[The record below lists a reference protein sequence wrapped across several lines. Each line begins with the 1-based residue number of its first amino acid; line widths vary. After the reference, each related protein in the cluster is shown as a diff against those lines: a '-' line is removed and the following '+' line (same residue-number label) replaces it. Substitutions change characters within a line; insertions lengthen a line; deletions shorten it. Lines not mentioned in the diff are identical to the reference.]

1 VVELWTTTVAARGT
15 FDAMPWDMKH
25 GLSSWVAVLLIA
37 QGCMD
42 TDDAAS
48 EALAPSADADADADA
63 DVDADADA
71 DADADTD
78 DASDADPAG
87 TGADGGGLAGA
98 VDPAAVALPEAP
110 SLRWVM
116 YGLPGTARLMRPDAN
131 GNMVLVR
138 DVPAGAVQ
146 WRAVAVAGDRLLW
159 QSNVNHALSLF
170 RLDNAGNI
178 LSFKL
183 LQGLPTGFRAR
194 GLSAD
199 QDVICPP
206 VADNQLTYSVLI
218 ERPPSLQNGFQYE
231 APRVMH
237 YDNAGNHLS
246 TETLPNNFPF
256 ATVREFRPVGGDIFA
271 LVYRDTGNLENGGI
285 TYYRR
290 EAGSYV
296 RLFTNTFTS
305 AGGLT
310 GCISHDGTACTN
322 LGGAA
327 PGAGFR
333 PASIAV
339 ARRVGY
345 LPDQPA
351 MTYTLWSRSGDG
363 VTSAYQTPDGQAMIA
378 PELELD
384 GGGTFTGESFAA
396 AKLPV
401 NCVVPNPPF
410 DP

>member
-1 VVELWTTTVAARGT
+1 MAG
-15 FDAMPWDMKH
+15 AMGPRMKH
-25 GLSSWVAVLLIA
+25 GLFSWVALVAIA

-42 TDDAAS
+42 TDSVADEAVAAS
-48 EALAPSADADADADA
+48 E
-63 DVDADADA
+63 ADADA

-78 DASDADPAG
+78 DASDTDPAG
-87 TGADGGGLAGA
+87 AGAGGVGLAGA
-98 VDPAAVALPEAP
+98 VDPAAVALAETP

-194 GLSAD
+194 GLAAD
-199 QDVICPP
+199 QDATCPA

-290 EAGSYV
+290 EPGGFV
-296 RLFTNTFTS
+296 RLITNTFTS

-310 GCISHDGTACTN
+310 GCISHDGTACTDI

-351 MTYTLWSRSGDG
+351 VTYTLWSRSGDG
-363 VTSAYQTPDGQAMIA
+363 VTSAYQTPNGEAMAA
-378 PELELD
+378 PEIELD
-384 GGGTFTGESFAA
+384 GGATFTGESFAA

-401 NCVVPNPPF
+401 DCVVPNPPF
-410 DP
+410 AP